1 MALNLVRNG
10 VPLLVFDACRQR
22 AEEAFTPAL
31 VAADLRQLAE
41 QCSCIIFCLPNA
53 EACQQ
58 VLFGSERGGGL
69 VVHLKPGHLVIDC
82 GTSHPLWTQE
92 TERRL
97 KEKDITF
104 LDAPI
109 SGMVAKAEA
118 GTLTIMVGGDKRAFD
133 EVEPVLKMMG
143 KEVEYLG
150 ASGNGQLTKM
160 LNNVL
165 FNVSVAAMAE
175 VLPVATRLGLDP
187 RQFCNVV
194 SKGSGQS
201 FGFDA
206 FANLVLGRNFEP
218 GRGGYPL
225 EAAFKDMQAFEELMH
240 NRLDRTELTPV
251 VGGAMK
257 TYMEA
262 LASGLGMEHKGA
274 MVKVWEAQLD
284 VEVRQPGGPPQRS
297 FPELG
302 KPTTLQ

>member
-1 MALNLVRNG
+1 
-10 VPLLVFDACRQR
+10 
-22 AEEAFTPAL
+22 
-31 VAADLRQLAE
+31 
-41 QCSCIIFCLPNA
+41 
-53 EACQQ
+53 
-58 VLFGSERGGGL
+58 
-69 VVHLKPGHLVIDC
+69 
-82 GTSHPLWTQE
+82 
-92 TERRL
+92 
-97 KEKDITF
+97 
-104 LDAPI
+104 
-109 SGMVAKAEA
+109 
-118 GTLTIMVGGDKRAFD
+118 
-133 EVEPVLKMMG
+133 
-143 KEVEYLG
+143 
-150 ASGNGQLTKM
+150 
-160 LNNVL
+160 
-165 FNVSVAAMAE
+165 
-175 VLPVATRLGLDP
+175 
-187 RQFCNVV
+187 VV

-257 TYMEA
+257 TYMEVRLFCFSPLLVSPLKRSTQA